1 MPLAGL
7 ILNRVHVPVVT
18 RLSAA
23 RSVAAAETLENH
35 EAGNGSGTGE
45 PPRYALAAGVLRLHA
60 ERMQLAARERRVAEH
75 FTSAHPTVPVTEVV
89 AQPED
94 VHDLEGLRTIGSSL
108 ASEPGPS

>member
-1 MPLAGL
+1 
-7 ILNRVHVPVVT
+7 
-18 RLSAA
+18 
-23 RSVAAAETLENH
+23 
-35 EAGNGSGTGE
+35 
-45 PPRYALAAGVLRLHA
+45 
-60 ERMQLAARERRVAEH
+60 MQLAARERRVAEH